1 MYAWPVVLGPR
12 SNREDYLETIALFDD
27 DLNQPIS
34 LAGTTGAGTFSLW
47 TVTDG
52 AIVTASATT
61 ITIPPFPI
69 GNQLSALPLT
79 VGAGLGI
86 LPGDPI
92 KIADASGKNTMT
104 GYVISY
110 AIATGALV
118 VQIGMTFQFEI
129 RAKGPWTWD
138 SDYNPWYDVGAPTI
152 DRPIITASLGKGI
165 EIIDVGYIQIMIP
178 ELQFRVLRHKS
189 YKVGLTMTDSV
200 NTRQVMAAELPM
212 IFGGVTN

>member
-34 LAGTTGAGTFSLW
+34 LAGTTGSGTFSLW

-52 AIVTASATT
+52 AIVTASATQ
-61 ITIPPFPI
+61 ITIPAFPI
-69 GNQLSALPLT
+69 GNQLSALALT

-104 GYVISY
+104 GYVVSY

-152 DRPIITASLGKGI
+152 DAPIITASLGKGI
-165 EIIDVGYIQIMIP
+165 EIIDLGYIQVLIP

-200 NTRQVMAAELPM
+200 NTRQIMVAELPM